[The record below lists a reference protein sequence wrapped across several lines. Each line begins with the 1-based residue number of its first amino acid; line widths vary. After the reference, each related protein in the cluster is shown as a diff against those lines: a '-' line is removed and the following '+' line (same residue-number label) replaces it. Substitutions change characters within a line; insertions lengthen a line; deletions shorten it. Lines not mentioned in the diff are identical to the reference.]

1 VEVQN
6 YYQQFERNVQIILNA
21 LAAGLDLHT
30 TSLATSLPLE
40 VYILCEVLN
49 QEGEHFH
56 LTTEGVARLAEF
68 AQQYLHHEAQT
79 EAVMRRTLADQKSF
93 MTTPE
98 GRVFLKE
105 MLIRRLEYFNEAAR
119 QVNVMRTQQALG
131 SPAQYKI

>member
-1 VEVQN
+1 MEVQN
-6 YYQQFERNVQIILNA
+6 YYQQFERNVNIILDA
-21 LAAGLDLHT
+21 LAAGLDIST
-30 TSLATSLPLE
+30 TALATSLPLE

-49 QEGEHFH
+49 QEGEHFR
-56 LTTEGVARLAEF
+56 LTTEGEARLAEF

-79 EAVMRRTLADQKSF
+79 EAVMLRTLADKKAY
-93 MTTPE
+93 MATPE

-131 SPAQYKI
+131 SPAQYKV